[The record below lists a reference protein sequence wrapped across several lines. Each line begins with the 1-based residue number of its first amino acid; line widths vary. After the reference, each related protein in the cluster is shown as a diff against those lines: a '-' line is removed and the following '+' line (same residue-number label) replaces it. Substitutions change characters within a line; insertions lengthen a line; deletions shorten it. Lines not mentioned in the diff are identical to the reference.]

1 MRQSVVS
8 VSGVFVMIKRL
19 SHVCLTI
26 GLSILTLG
34 ALAQVSSPGLS
45 QPVPQSASQSAL
57 QPATQSRSQTAAQ
70 APTPKLPYQPFESM
84 FELPA
89 GVLQAL
95 ALETKQKELLDKAHI
110 ARRQLWSA
118 MRNARMQEY
127 AALTKELNK
136 DNFDPKEVI
145 SIRKKIR
152 TAADKRM
159 DEVQSVWMDFWES
172 LDATQRKTLV
182 SYMKQQHINNA
193 KLSQQR
199 DSLERA
205 ANTPAKTK

>member
-1 MRQSVVS
+1 
-8 VSGVFVMIKRL
+8 MIKRL

-26 GLSILTLG
+26 GLSIWTLG

-45 QPVPQSASQSAL
+45 QPASQSAP
-57 QPATQSRSQTAAQ
+57 QPASPPATQTRSQSTAQ
-70 APTPKLPYQPFESM
+70 TPTPKLPYQPFENM

-95 ALETKQKELLDKAHI
+95 ELETKQKELLDKAHI

-127 AALTKELNK
+127 AALTKELDK

-152 TAADKRM
+152 AAADKRM

-172 LDATQRKTLV
+172 LNATQRKTLV
-182 SYMKQQHINNA
+182 NYMKQQHINNA

-205 ANTPAKTK
+205 ANAPVKTK

>member
-1 MRQSVVS
+1 
-8 VSGVFVMIKRL
+8 MIKRL
-19 SHVCLTI
+19 SLVCLTV
-26 GLSILTLG
+26 GLSVFNLSV
-34 ALAQVSSPGLS
+34 LAQTSSPSVS
-45 QPVPQSASQSAL
+45 QPAA
-57 QPATQSRSQTAAQ
+57 QSRAQTSAQ
-70 APTPKLPYQPFESM
+70 TTAQTPTPKLPYQPFENM

-118 MRNARMQEY
+118 MRNARTQEY
-127 AALTKELNK
+127 AALTKELDK

-152 TAADKRM
+152 AAADKRM
-159 DEVQSVWMDFWES
+159 DEVQAVWMDFWES
-172 LDATQRKTLV
+172 LNVTQRKTLV

-199 DSLERA
+199 DAQERA
-205 ANTPAKTK
+205 ANAPVKAK